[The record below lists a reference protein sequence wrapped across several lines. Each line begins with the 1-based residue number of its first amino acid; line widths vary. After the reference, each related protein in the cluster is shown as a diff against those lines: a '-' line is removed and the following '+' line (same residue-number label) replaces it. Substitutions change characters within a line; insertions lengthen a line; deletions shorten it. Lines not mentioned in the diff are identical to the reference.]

1 MEKIVLIIL
10 LHYADTIN
18 QSMQITTKQSREGG
32 ANIGGI

>member
-10 LHYADTIN
+10 LHYVDTIN